1 MKETWPVILI
11 MIGIFGGLFG
21 GGRGVTVGQILSTL
35 RRTEDKTLI
44 TILKLT
50 DAQKKKLDDLST
62 TRREGMRDRFA
73 QLGNFRDQTEEE
85 RAKLMES
92 FRKDGEKYEKD
103 QLAVLNKNQ
112 REDLQGVAWIVAGT
126 RALLDKKLQALLKL
140 EKEQIAQID
149 KLLNPPRETQDRQ
162 SGAEAFRALREL
174 EGKARED
181 AIAKLRKDREDR
193 QTKAAAT
200 RKKNEEKAEGVLNE
214 DQQLAY
220 LEATSSP
227 ELTDDQKTKL
237 TQRGGRPV
245 ASTSVFPSS
254 LHT

>member
-1 MKETWPVILI
+1 ET
-11 MIGIFGGLFG
+11 
-21 GGRGVTVGQILSTL
+21 
-35 RRTEDKTLI
+35 
-44 TILKLT
+44 
-50 DAQKKKLDDLST
+50 
-62 TRREGMRDRFA
+62 
-73 QLGNFRDQTEEE
+73 
-85 RAKLMES
+85 

-103 QLAVLNKNQ
+103 QLVVLNKNQ

-126 RALLDKKLQALLKL
+126 RALLDKKLQAVLKL

-193 QTKAAAT
+193 QAKAAAT
-200 RKKNEEKAEGVLNE
+200 RKKSEEKAEGVLTE
-214 DQQLAY
+214 DQQFAY

-227 ELTDDQKTKL
+227 ELTDAQKTKL
-237 TQRGGRPV
+237 TQRGGGRQGGTRNRSGGQGGNTRNRGGNNNRDGGRSNRP
-245 ASTSVFPSS
+245 ARPNSGDDQ
-254 LHT
+254 